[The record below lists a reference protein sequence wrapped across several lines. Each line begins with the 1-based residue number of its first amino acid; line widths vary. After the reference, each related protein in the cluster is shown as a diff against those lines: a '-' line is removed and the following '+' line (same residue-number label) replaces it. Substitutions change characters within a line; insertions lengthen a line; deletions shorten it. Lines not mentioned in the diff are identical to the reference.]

1 MRLRL
6 QPQQA
11 TVRLLWAPL
20 AFVIVIGMGVSFAAQ
35 PLPLPEAVTDP
46 AQLRSATV
54 ENLQKFTIEALYST
68 RLIGGA
74 TWSPDGE
81 QVAFIANISGRN
93 NLWTIAARSPQH
105 ADNRRAG
112 DPVGGWPVQLT
123 ISDQRQASPAWSPDG
138 RWIAYMSDKD
148 GNELW
153 DIFLVSPQSGEVTR
167 LTAKP
172 DSAEESPAWSPD
184 SKQVAYMIKAKTS
197 PSFEIE
203 TIDIA
208 TRLTT
213 RITHGTAPQLRNVM
227 PIWSPDGRR
236 IVYTQENASG
246 KDSNIFVYD
255 LAAGTSINLTPHKG
269 DETYVATAWAPDGK
283 ALLVTSNAANGY
295 DNVALLEVATKKLN
309 WVTNDRWEMRA
320 GSFSPDGARVVWT
333 ANVDGREALY
343 SRAVAGGDPVE
354 RLAVPDGVNAF
365 AGSVGTFSGAAY
377 GPWSRDGQ
385 RLLYYHSGATS
396 PNDLYVYDLKTKQ
409 STQLTHSLVA
419 GLSPA
424 SMVPATLVHYPSRD
438 GKFTLSAWAYVPN
451 NILRNQSYPAIVY
464 IHGGPASQSMDAFN
478 RFIQYMNNQGY
489 LVIAPNYRGGTGYG
503 RDFREGNRRDAGGE
517 ELNDVLGAADFL
529 RRSGFVDPAKMAVM
543 GASYGGYLTMMAVT
557 RHPEMW
563 AAGVPIVPF
572 VNWFTEFANED
583 PELQEHDRLFMG
595 DPVKDKALWEDRS
608 PINFVD
614 KIKAPLFILAGA
626 NDVRCPRSE
635 AEQVSAAVKK
645 RGGVAILKVYENEG
659 HGFAR
664 VENQIDAY
672 RRVADFL
679 RVRVPSPGC
688 GCGI

>member
-1 MRLRL
+1 MLCYTSAMPLLRL
-6 QPQQA
+6 
-11 TVRLLWAPL
+11 
-20 AFVIVIGMGVSFAAQ
+20 AFAIVILMSVYLAAQ
-35 PLPLPEAVTDP
+35 PLPVPEAITDP

-54 ENLQKFTIEALYST
+54 DNLQKFTIEALYST
-68 RLIGGA
+68 RLIGGS
-74 TWSPDGE
+74 TWAPDGR

-93 NLWTIAARSPQH
+93 NLRTIGAA
-105 ADNRRAG
+105 
-112 DPVGGWPVQLT
+112 GGWPTQLT
-123 ISDQRQASPAWSPDG
+123 LSDQRQDSPAWSPDG
-138 RWIAYMSDKD
+138 KWIAYISDKD

-172 DSAEESPAWSPD
+172 DSAEEAPAWSPD
-184 SKQVAYMIKAKTS
+184 SKQVAYMTKAKTS

-213 RITHGTAPQLRNVM
+213 RVTHDTAPQLRNVT

-236 IVYTQENASG
+236 IAYTQENASG

-255 LAAGTSINLTPHKG
+255 FAARTALPISQHKG
-269 DETYVATAWAPDGK
+269 DETYVAEAWSPDGK
-283 ALLVTSNAANGY
+283 TLLVTSNAANGH
-295 DNVALLEVATKKLN
+295 DNVALLDVATKKLS
-309 WVTNDRWEMRA
+309 WVTSDRWEMRA
-320 GSFSPDGARVVWT
+320 GSFSPDGKSVVWT

-343 SRAVAGGDPVE
+343 SRGVSGGEVPPQQASSGLAGDPVE

-365 AGSVGTFSGAAY
+365 AGAVGTFSGGAY
-377 GPWSRDGQ
+377 GPWSLDGQ
-385 RLLYYHSGATS
+385 RLLYYHSGAIS
-396 PNDLYVYDLKTKQ
+396 LNDLYVYDRKTRQ
-409 STQLTHSLVA
+409 STELTHSLVA
-419 GLSPA
+419 GLGPS

-438 GKFTLSAWAYVPN
+438 GKFTISAWAYVPN
-451 NILRNQSYPAIVY
+451 NIVRNQSYPAIVY
-464 IHGGPASQSMDAFN
+464 IHGGPASQSMDTFN

-489 LVIAPNYRGGTGYG
+489 LVIAPNYRGGSGYG

-529 RRSGFVDPAKMAVM
+529 KRSGFVDPAKMVVM

-572 VNWFTEFANED
+572 VNWFTEFENED

-614 KIKAPLFILAGA
+614 RIKAPLFILAGA

-635 AEQVSAAVKK
+635 AEQVAAAVKK
-645 RGGVAILKVYENEG
+645 RGGMAILKVYENEG
-659 HGFAR
+659 HGFSR

-672 RRVADFL
+672 QRVADFL